1 MNAVPAALIGILLSS
16 VAVGLAQE
24 EGTTAQNP
32 QIVFSMRRDVVGEG
46 KSPRRVRLEGA
57 VDSADLHGCHDPAAI
72 KWQTLAGFTAERAV
86 VLRRRSPRLVR
97 MFDLNTGASRY
108 GLRLPSSRLGFVQG
122 GDGGARVTSR
132 VTVIAGGSEQPVP
145 GAQVLFL
152 ADQGRVEPLLC
163 LLDTNSDG
171 MAVLP
176 LARRVF
182 ATVVAAEGFVGG
194 VVAPDGSGTVRLR
207 RSRTIS
213 GRVEAGKPWVG
224 YDLLA
229 AIPQAKVDGE
239 DEDIVAAAMVGP
251 DGEFELHGVPAST
264 SRLLLAMFRRE
275 SLIGTKMYAPSDSP
289 AVVPVDGASVTFTS
303 ADPDAQMELR
313 FLRLPDGTRVR
324 DYALGRMARPPLEQE
339 ESRFGRERLPSGWYE
354 IRADGDPLA
363 EFFLDPDEALDLGV
377 LGAAEKFTLEV
388 RGLDGRSG
396 DVSWSRDLCFDD
408 ELDGKSTH
416 TAVGPQQPVTLWI
429 PEGCKRIWGQVKA
442 PGMVADRF
450 DWRRGEPLEAVV
462 TLRPGFTIA
471 GTVWAPDGQ
480 PFENARVDAFEE
492 FSLASGRDGWFP
504 VAAAIDIAD
513 EEGRFELTVGR
524 KTSFFVRATYS
535 SYFAPVHHVDLLA
548 GSTPPLEI
556 EMEWGAA
563 VSGVVRSLSGR
574 PAEGATVHWCYLG
587 REEIVLPSTFARV
600 EGCKQ
605 QRPEWRDRA
614 ELALWNLEGGQTI
627 QTDAA
632 GAFRT
637 EQTNVWT
644 AALFTALPP
653 GEVQFTV
660 RPWAGSGESSIHTLE
675 PGDNEVEIT
684 LRNGN
689 TIEGEVLGLPEGS
702 HTAEVHLAAGTAPD
716 VWTRWA
722 SKTAAAV
729 QGAFLFENLPGG
741 PRPYHLYATAP
752 GHQSLERHVVLQ
764 EGEGTRTVSLEL
776 VPNSSVIE
784 GSIDPFELGAEPRM
798 TAISRTA
805 EQRTVDVGAGG
816 AFAFTELPAGE
827 WRLVLNHGVPSGRE
841 EITVRRRIA
850 LAREDAR
857 ERMDIDLGSL
867 PTLHFVGNQPG
878 GLLTIH
884 SYSELD
890 HVLGPVASVPVG
902 ETGQA
907 TIHAPAPGEYR
918 VHYVTR
924 PDPDGSAGHYALYNQ
939 RLEGTQTFHIG
950 DFKSDDVEE

>member
-1 MNAVPAALIGILLSS
+1 M
-16 VAVGLAQE
+16 
-24 EGTTAQNP
+24 
-32 QIVFSMRRDVVGEG
+32 
-46 KSPRRVRLEGA
+46 
-57 VDSADLHGCHDPAAI
+57 
-72 KWQTLAGFTAERAV
+72 
-86 VLRRRSPRLVR
+86 
-97 MFDLNTGASRY
+97 
-108 GLRLPSSRLGFVQG
+108 
-122 GDGGARVTSR
+122 
-132 VTVIAGGSEQPVP
+132 
-145 GAQVLFL
+145 
-152 ADQGRVEPLLC
+152 
-163 LLDTNSDG
+163 
-171 MAVLP
+171 
-176 LARRVF
+176 
-182 ATVVAAEGFVGG
+182 
-194 VVAPDGSGTVRLR
+194 
-207 RSRTIS
+207 
-213 GRVEAGKPWVG
+213 
-224 YDLLA
+224 
-229 AIPQAKVDGE
+229 
-239 DEDIVAAAMVGP
+239 
-251 DGEFELHGVPAST
+251 
-264 SRLLLAMFRRE
+264 
-275 SLIGTKMYAPSDSP
+275 
-289 AVVPVDGASVTFTS
+289 
-303 ADPDAQMELR
+303 
-313 FLRLPDGTRVR
+313 
-324 DYALGRMARPPLEQE
+324 
-339 ESRFGRERLPSGWYE
+339 
-354 IRADGDPLA
+354 
-363 EFFLDPDEALDLGV
+363 
-377 LGAAEKFTLEV
+377 
-388 RGLDGRSG
+388 
-396 DVSWSRDLCFDD
+396 
-408 ELDGKSTH
+408 
-416 TAVGPQQPVTLWI
+416 
-429 PEGCKRIWGQVKA
+429 
-442 PGMVADRF
+442 
-450 DWRRGEPLEAVV
+450 
-462 TLRPGFTIA
+462 
-471 GTVWAPDGQ
+471 
-480 PFENARVDAFEE
+480 
-492 FSLASGRDGWFP
+492 
-504 VAAAIDIAD
+504 
-513 EEGRFELTVGR
+513 
-524 KTSFFVRATYS
+524 YS

-556 EMEWGAA
+556 EMQEGAA

-689 TIEGEVLGLPEGS
+689 TIEGE
-702 HTAEVHLAAGTAPD
+702 
-716 VWTRWA
+716 
-722 SKTAAAV
+722 
-729 QGAFLFENLPGG
+729 
-741 PRPYHLYATAP
+741 
-752 GHQSLERHVVLQ
+752 
-764 EGEGTRTVSLEL
+764 GTRTVSLEL

-878 GLLTIH
+878 GVLRIH
-884 SYSELD
+884 STNELD
-890 HVLGPVASVPVG
+890 YMFGPVATVPVG

-918 VHYVTR
+918 VSYVTR
-924 PDPDGSAGHYALYNQ
+924 PAPNGSVESTVLHPHCQAHVAGDAQAAAHERRHAVQAAGGELDVVGRFHRHGHRWVKSVEVRIQSGQNVAGSASDEAQEPLHG
-939 RLEGTQTFHIG
+939 EGAAAELPRSILRWQ
-950 DFKSDDVEE
+950 S

>member
-1 MNAVPAALIGILLSS
+1 
-16 VAVGLAQE
+16 
-24 EGTTAQNP
+24 
-32 QIVFSMRRDVVGEG
+32 
-46 KSPRRVRLEGA
+46 
-57 VDSADLHGCHDPAAI
+57 
-72 KWQTLAGFTAERAV
+72 
-86 VLRRRSPRLVR
+86 

-122 GDGGARVTSR
+122 GDGGSRVTSR

-194 VVAPDGSGTVRLR
+194 VVAPDRSGTVRLR

-213 GRVEAGKPWVG
+213 GRVEAVKLWVG

-229 AIPQAKVDGE
+229 AIPETKVGGE
-239 DEDIVAAAMVGP
+239 DQDIVAAAMVAPG
-251 DGEFELHGVPAST
+251 GEFELHGIPAST
-264 SRLLLAMFRRE
+264 SRLLLAMFRAD
-275 SLIGTKMYAPSDSP
+275 SLIGMSLYTVSDSP

-324 DYALGRMARPPLEQE
+324 DYALGQMARRPLKQE
-339 ESRFGRERLPSGWYE
+339 ESRFSRQRLPSGWYE
-354 IRADGDPLA
+354 IRTDGDTLG

-396 DVSWSRDLCFDD
+396 DAWWFRDLCFDG
-408 ELDGKSTH
+408 ERAGTGTH

-429 PEGCKRIWGQVKA
+429 PEGCKRIWGEVRA
-442 PGMVADRF
+442 PGMVTDRF

-480 PFENARVDAFEE
+480 PFENAWVDAFEE
-492 FSLASGRDGWFP
+492 FSLASSRDGRFP
-504 VAAAIDIAD
+504 VPAAIGTAD
-513 EEGRFELTVGR
+513 EEGRFELAVDR
-524 KTSFFVRATYS
+524 ETSFFVRAMYS
-535 SYFAPVHHVDLLA
+535 SYFAPAHHVDLSA

-556 EMEWGAA
+556 EMREGAA

-574 PAEGATVHWCYLG
+574 PVEGATVHWCYLG

-605 QRPEWRDRA
+605 QRPELRERA
-614 ELALWNLEGGQTI
+614 ERALWNLESGQTI

-637 EQTNVWT
+637 EQTNVHT

-653 GEVQFTV
+653 GEVEFTV
-660 RPWAGSGESSIHTLE
+660 RPWAGWAESSIHTLE
-675 PGDNEVEIT
+675 PGDNKIEIT

-689 TIEGEVLGLPEGS
+689 TIEGEILGLPEGS
-702 HTAEVHLAAGTAPD
+702 QTAEVHLAAGTIPGVWAEPG
-716 VWTRWA
+716 VWTRWS

-729 QGAFLFENLPGG
+729 QGAFLFENLPDG

-752 GHQSLERHVVLQ
+752 GYQSLESQVVLQ
-764 EGEGTRTVSLEL
+764 EVEGTRTVSLEL

-784 GSIDPFELGAEPRM
+784 GSIDPFELGSEPRL
-798 TAISRTA
+798 TATSGTA
-805 EQRTVDVGAGG
+805 EERAVDVGAGG
-816 AFAFTELPAGE
+816 AFAFAFTELPVGE

-850 LAREDAR
+850 LAHEDAR
-857 ERMDIDLGSL
+857 ERIDIDLGSL

-878 GLLTIH
+878 GVLRIH
-884 SYSELD
+884 SIDYVS
-890 HVLGPVASVPVG
+890 VATVPVG
-902 ETGQA
+902 EDGRA
-907 TIHAPAPGEYR
+907 MIHVPAPGEYR

-924 PDPDGSAGHYALYNQ
+924 PDPDGNAESYLLYQQ

-950 DFKSDDVEE
+950 DFVNAAELY

>member
-1 MNAVPAALIGILLSS
+1 
-16 VAVGLAQE
+16 
-24 EGTTAQNP
+24 
-32 QIVFSMRRDVVGEG
+32 
-46 KSPRRVRLEGA
+46 
-57 VDSADLHGCHDPAAI
+57 
-72 KWQTLAGFTAERAV
+72 
-86 VLRRRSPRLVR
+86 
-97 MFDLNTGASRY
+97 
-108 GLRLPSSRLGFVQG
+108 
-122 GDGGARVTSR
+122 
-132 VTVIAGGSEQPVP
+132 
-145 GAQVLFL
+145 
-152 ADQGRVEPLLC
+152 
-163 LLDTNSDG
+163 
-171 MAVLP
+171 
-176 LARRVF
+176 
-182 ATVVAAEGFVGG
+182 
-194 VVAPDGSGTVRLR
+194 
-207 RSRTIS
+207 
-213 GRVEAGKPWVG
+213 
-224 YDLLA
+224 
-229 AIPQAKVDGE
+229 
-239 DEDIVAAAMVGP
+239 
-251 DGEFELHGVPAST
+251 
-264 SRLLLAMFRRE
+264 
-275 SLIGTKMYAPSDSP
+275 
-289 AVVPVDGASVTFTS
+289 
-303 ADPDAQMELR
+303 
-313 FLRLPDGTRVR
+313 
-324 DYALGRMARPPLEQE
+324 
-339 ESRFGRERLPSGWYE
+339 
-354 IRADGDPLA
+354 
-363 EFFLDPDEALDLGV
+363 
-377 LGAAEKFTLEV
+377 
-388 RGLDGRSG
+388 
-396 DVSWSRDLCFDD
+396 
-408 ELDGKSTH
+408 
-416 TAVGPQQPVTLWI
+416 
-429 PEGCKRIWGQVKA
+429 
-442 PGMVADRF
+442 MVADRF

-632 GAFRT
+632 G
-637 EQTNVWT
+637 
-644 AALFTALPP
+644 
-653 GEVQFTV
+653 
-660 RPWAGSGESSIHTLE
+660 
-675 PGDNEVEIT
+675 
-684 LRNGN
+684 
-689 TIEGEVLGLPEGS
+689 LPEGS

-722 SKTAAAV
+722 SETAAAV

-752 GHQSLERHVVLQ
+752 GRQSLERHVVLQ

-776 VPNSSVIE
+776 APNSSVIE

-878 GLLTIH
+878 GVLRIH
-884 SYSELD
+884 SVDELD
-890 HVLGPVASVPVG
+890 YMFGPVATVPVG

-918 VHYVTR
+918 VSYVTR
-924 PDPDGSAGHYALYNQ
+924 PAPNGSVESYGLYQQ
-939 RLEGTQTFHIG
+939 RLEGIQTFHIG
-950 DFKSDDVEE
+950 DFKSEVY